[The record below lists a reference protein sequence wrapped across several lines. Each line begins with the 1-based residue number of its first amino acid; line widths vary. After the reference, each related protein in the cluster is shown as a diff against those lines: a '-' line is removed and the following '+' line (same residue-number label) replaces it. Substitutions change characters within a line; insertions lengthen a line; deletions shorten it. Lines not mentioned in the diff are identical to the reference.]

1 MNGAAGSVLV
11 SAGGT
16 GGHLF
21 PAEAL
26 ALALEARGWRIHLA
40 TDHRVESYGQDF
52 PAEEIHVIPS
62 ATLTRAPT
70 ALAHGL
76 YRLTRGMLAARRLV
90 RRLKPGVA
98 VGFGGYP
105 TLPPM
110 LMASR
115 AGIPTIIHDQNA
127 VLGRANRFLA
137 ARVTAIAT
145 SFGKVGGGDLWRF
158 KMVETGNPVRPA
170 VRQAALTPYPRRET
184 GDPFNLLVFG
194 GSQGARFMS
203 ELVPAA
209 IGELPEAIRARLRVV
224 QQCRPEDIERVAATY
239 REVGVAAELQ
249 PFFRDLPSRI
259 AASHLVVSRSGASTV
274 AELAVIGRPA
284 IMVPLPNALDQDQKA
299 NAEVLARAGGGWMV
313 EQRAM
318 TPGRLAGDLAELI
331 AGPARLAASAE
342 GARRVGRP
350 DAADRLADLVERVAK
365 GAPVAAAVEQVPA

>member
-1 MNGAAGSVLV
+1 MPGTVLI

-26 ALALEARGWRIHLA
+26 ALALRARGWRIHLA

-62 ATLTRAPT
+62 ATLTRSPRT
-70 ALAHGL
+70 LAHGL

-90 RRLKPGVA
+90 RRLKPDIA
-98 VGFGGYP
+98 AGFGGYP

-110 LMASR
+110 LMAAR

-137 ARVTAIAT
+137 SRVTAVAT
-145 SFGKVGGGDLWRF
+145 SFAKVGGGDLWRF
-158 KMVETGNPVRPA
+158 KQVETGNPVRPA
-170 VRQAALTPYPRRET
+170 VRQAALTPYPHRDV
-184 GDPFNLLVFG
+184 GDPFRLLVFG

-203 ELVPAA
+203 ELVPSA
-209 IGELPEAIRARLRVV
+209 IAELPEAVRARLHIV
-224 QQCRPEDIERVAATY
+224 QQCRREDLDRTAATY
-239 REVGVAAELQ
+239 RELGVAAELQ

-313 EQRAM
+313 EQKAM
-318 TPGRLAGDLAELI
+318 TPGRLAGDLAQLI
-331 AGPARLAASAE
+331 DEPARLTAVAE
-342 GARRVGRP
+342 CARRVGRP

-365 GAPVAAAVEQVPA
+365 GAPVAATMAEVPA